1 MIVIAFFWIIILKKT
16 PLEIIFNNFK
26 IKINSN
32 EYLKSLR
39 FYTAILLFYE
49 NIDKINTAN

>member
-1 MIVIAFFWIIILKKT
+1 M
-16 PLEIIFNNFK
+16 
-26 IKINSN
+26 KINSN
-32 EYLKSLR
+32 EYLKCLR